1 MCPSLTGDGDL
12 LDIKYYMRGFDKIHV
27 YNLGLA
33 LGLAQQKVRWMRD
46 SDTFLDNVLAAWLRK
61 EDDVKKKGT
70 LSWSTLVKALRHP
83 MLHQDGVASDICK
96 DKQGFIHD
104 FLCWGAETFLGIV
117 NTCV

>member
-1 MCPSLTGDGDL
+1 MR
-12 LDIKYYMRGFDKIHV
+12 DIKRYLKVLDKTHI

-46 SDTFLDNVLAAWLRK
+46 TSDTFLNDVLAAWLRR

-83 MLHQDGVASDICK
+83 MIGQTRVASDICK
-96 DKQGFIHD
+96 DK
-104 FLCWGAETFLGIV
+104 GI
-117 NTCV
+117 